1 MKQLYA
7 LTMDVHARYRTE
19 AHQHIKPRFNERF
32 IMSLKSNNNCIF
44 LDDKWNFLSIS
55 NAMKVQPIGF
65 GCQIIVQN
73 SPLNLFT
80 RSSACPQAKQHYIAA
95 VKYFFVRFL

>member
-1 MKQLYA
+1 MIIFLLKSLTSMKQLYA

-19 AHQHIKPRFNERF
+19 AHQLIKPRFNERF

-55 NAMKVQPIGF
+55 NAMKVQPIGL
-65 GCQIIVQN
+65 GCQIIDQN
-73 SPLNLFT
+73 SY
-80 RSSACPQAKQHYIAA
+80 RYSAQPFYALK
-95 VKYFFVRFL
+95 RLPSG